1 MSERPIDALL
11 RIMRVLRDPETGC
24 AWDRAQTFA
33 SLAPYTLEEA
43 CEVVDVLER
52 GDRRALRGELGD
64 LLFQVVF
71 LSQLAEE
78 AGDFD
83 FDGVAAGIG
92 EKLIRRHPHLFG
104 EQAGSAAAAGSWE
117 RIKAEERQARG
128 EHGVL
133 ADVPRSLPALSRATK
148 LGKRAGSVG
157 FDWPDAAGAREKVSE
172 EIKTYLPAIRNN
184 ILLLLAHKSS
194 ADLAG
199 SEGKEK
205 LAREIRREALR
216 AMGEEVDDDDDDED
230 QPASAPAKKKKKKK
244 HVNEDDLPIRSVQF
258 SSFIIQ

>member
-11 RIMRVLRDPETGC
+11 RIMRVLRDPRTGC

-71 LSQLAEE
+71 LCQLAEE

-157 FDWPDAAGAREKVSE
+157 FDWPDASGAREKVSE
-172 EIKTYLPAIRNN
+172 EIRELEQAAAAGDESAMAEE
-184 ILLLLAHKSS
+184 LGDLLLAVSS
-194 ADLAG
+194 WSRHLKLDPETCLRRANAKFEARFAAMEALAARRDLKPAEL
-199 SEGKEK
+199 SAQAWDA
-205 LAREIRREALR
+205 LWREAK
-216 AMGEEVDDDDDDED
+216 AT
-230 QPASAPAKKKKKKK
+230 
-244 HVNEDDLPIRSVQF
+244 
-258 SSFIIQ
+258 IQS